1 MNEDFELPSIFSY
14 MGVSSVELVS
24 ICKYLEFQSGRVG
37 GRDPI
42 SRTKVEMRM
51 TMDGWGA

>member
-1 MNEDFELPSIFSY
+1 MEDFELPSIFPCL
-14 MGVSSVELVS
+14 GVSSVELVS

-42 SRTKVEMRM
+42 SKTKVEMRM
-51 TMDGWGA
+51 TMDGWGS